1 MPFLDSCTAFRAQE
15 LICLARKQR
24 NQRFYHPISPL
35 TTLFHSFWPAPKIPW
50 SFFDCLF
57 FSPLRFPCSLPFTV
71 CTTTL
76 QLVTLKSKSEN
87 VAACGTNNW
96 IFFFIGKGKGM
107 KQLLFSRTVDCLGTA
122 FKCFDVKSKDSKALI
137 CTWPVSYC
145 IAVAEVKSKDLKH
158 LGLFKFQREICGPY
172 WSIVTK
178 FWPWKSQ
185 YDLSTVWL
193 NCPFLMAEF
202 PLCFLLLCLVKKNCA
217 LADILLLDSSRAARL
232 LQECKMWRSLF
243 SAAWPCKCRL

>member
-1 MPFLDSCTAFRAQE
+1 MHFLDSCTAFRAQE

-35 TTLFHSFWPAPKIPW
+35 TTLFHTFWPAPKIPW

-107 KQLLFSRTVDCLGTA
+107 KQLLFSRTVDCLGTT

-158 LGLFKFQREICGPY
+158 LGCSNFKERFAAHIE
-172 WSIVTK
+172 VL
-178 FWPWKSQ
+178 WPNS
-185 YDLSTVWL
+185 DLENHNVIYPQ
-193 NCPFLMAEF
+193 C
-202 PLCFLLLCLVKKNCA
+202 
-217 LADILLLDSSRAARL
+217 D
-232 LQECKMWRSLF
+232 
-243 SAAWPCKCRL
+243 